1 MFLSRRETDSC
12 PDLES
17 IDARIE
23 LILDLNRRI
32 ALLDELMMAARA
44 KRCSS
49 QQSESLPLAPQPA

>member
-1 MFLSRRETDSC
+1 MCLSRRKTDSC
-12 PDLES
+12 SDSEA

-23 LILDLNRRI
+23 LIVDLNRRV

-49 QQSESLPLAPQPA
+49 QQSESLPFVLRPA